1 LGIDSNSSVPIY
13 RQIADEIRRAIAAGV
28 YQPGEMIPS
37 IRATSLKMTV
47 NPNTVQRAY
56 EQLDR
61 EGLVQARAGLGLFVT
76 SKGVRH
82 AQSKSE
88 EALTTAFSQAIRAA
102 LAAGMPPERVAEIY
116 AAAWNEAD
124 HSTRVRK

>member
-1 LGIDSNSSVPIY
+1 MGIDSNSSVPVY
-13 RQIADEIRRAIAAGV
+13 QQIADEIRRAIAAGV
-28 YQPGEMIPS
+28 YLPGEMIPS
-37 IRATSLKMTV
+37 IRATSLKMSV

-76 SKGVRH
+76 NQGVRH

-88 EALTTAFSQAIRAA
+88 DDLTTAFTRAIRAA
-102 LAAGMPPERVAEIY
+102 LAAGMPPERVAKIY
-116 AAAWNEAD
+116 TAAWNEANQ
-124 HSTRVRK
+124 STRVRK